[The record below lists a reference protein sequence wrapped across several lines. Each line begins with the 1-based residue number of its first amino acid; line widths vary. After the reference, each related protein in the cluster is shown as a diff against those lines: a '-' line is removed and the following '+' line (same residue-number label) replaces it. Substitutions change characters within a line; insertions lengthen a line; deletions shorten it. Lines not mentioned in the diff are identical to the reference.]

1 MTRRGTSTRLACVLV
16 AGLVAWGGSLAG
28 CGGDADERPAGSP
41 TPRVTG
47 LTLVRAERL
56 LERAGAT
63 WVFDGDGKV
72 FKTVG
77 ESSAG
82 ANRRLA
88 GRRVVSQDP
97 RAGTPTEASVPVLLG
112 LRPVSAP

>member
-1 MTRRGTSTRLACVLV
+1 MRRWGAITRYACVLL
-16 AGLVAWGGSLAG
+16 AALVALGGSIAG
-28 CGGDADERPAGSP
+28 CGGDAHRGPDGPP

-47 LTLVRAERL
+47 QRLASAERL

-63 WVFDGDGKV
+63 WVFNGDGKV
-72 FKTVG
+72 FRKVSQ
-77 ESSAG
+77 SSSG

-97 RAGTPTEASVPVLLG
+97 RAGTPTDAGVPVLLG
-112 LRPVSAP
+112 LRP

>member
-1 MTRRGTSTRLACVLV
+1 MRRRLAITRLACVLV
-16 AGLVAWGGSLAG
+16 AGLVALAGSLAG
-28 CGGDADERPAGSP
+28 CGGDDADKGPDGPP

-47 LTLVRAERL
+47 LTLAKAERL

-77 ESSAG
+77 ESSAR

-97 RAGTPTEASVPVLLG
+97 RAGTPTQESVPVLLG
-112 LRPVSAP
+112 LRPRL